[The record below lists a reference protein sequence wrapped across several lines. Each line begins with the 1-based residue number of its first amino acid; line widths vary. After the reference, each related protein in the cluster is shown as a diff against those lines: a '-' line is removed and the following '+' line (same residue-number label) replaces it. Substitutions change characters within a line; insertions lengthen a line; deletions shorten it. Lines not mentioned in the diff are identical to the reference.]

1 MVFDK
6 LKQEGFAGTDDV
18 RLRTAIKVPKNMVGR
33 VIGKSGKNV
42 SCVSSIEI
50 LFILKKKVFIDYK
63 NVCK

>member
-18 RLRTAIKVPKNMVGR
+18 RLRTSIKVPKTVVGR

-42 SCVSSIEI
+42 SYCVVISNIHCLLI
-50 LFILKKKVFIDYK
+50 IYR
-63 NVCK
+63 